1 MPACTLTPRRKAAET
16 NLEPHVD
23 SSNTRYPIPLAP
35 QMPWQYSEE
44 YYTEYTRTTW
54 NESASAYVDLMRNL
68 EPFRSDVLSRLDPR
82 PGEYILDLGTGPG
95 EPALTIARAVGP
107 QGHVTGVDL
116 SENMVDIAQRVGKS
130 RGLENADFRV
140 MDCSKLSFP
149 DAVFDAAISCF
160 GFQIFTN
167 PEKAAAEAYRVLKPK
182 GRIFATVWSTGDK
195 VPWLHAIIE
204 PMLEHAEPDE
214 TGYLPTPYETGGP
227 GEMAAF
233 LEAAGF
239 RGATE
244 HRVTH
249 LMHYGDGEAYLNTIL
264 KATPIGHSLSEE
276 PPEVQEEVLRKTRA
290 NLLKWSTPEGIL
302 LPAECVIA
310 GAEKPS

>member
-1 MPACTLTPRRKAAET
+1 
-16 NLEPHVD
+16 
-23 SSNTRYPIPLAP
+23 
-35 QMPWQYSEE
+35 MPWQYSDE

-54 NESASAYVDLMRNL
+54 NESAKAYVDLMRNL
-68 EPFRSDVLSRLDPR
+68 EPFRSEALAKLKPR
-82 PGEYILDLGTGPG
+82 PGEHILDLGTGPG
-95 EPALTIARAVGP
+95 EPALTIAREVGP
-107 QGHVTGVDL
+107 EGRVTGVDL
-116 SENMVDIAQRVGKS
+116 SENMIEIADQVRKA
-130 RGLENADFRV
+130 RKINNTEFKV
-140 MDCSKLSFP
+140 MDCSKLMFP
-149 DAVFDAAISCF
+149 DSIFDAAISCF

-195 VPWLHAIIE
+195 VPFLDVIIG

-227 GEMAAF
+227 GEMIAF

-239 RGATE
+239 RRAEE

-249 LMHYGDGEAYLNTIL
+249 VMRYESEDAYLDSLL

-276 PPEVQEEVLRKTRA
+276 PQEVQEEVLQKTRA
-290 NLLKWSTPEGIL
+290 NLLKWSTPEGIH

-310 GAEKPS
+310 GAYKP

>member
-1 MPACTLTPRRKAAET
+1 
-16 NLEPHVD
+16 
-23 SSNTRYPIPLAP
+23 
-35 QMPWQYSEE
+35 MPWQYSDE

-68 EPFRSDVLSRLDPR
+68 EPFRAAVLTHLNPR
-82 PGEYILDLGTGPG
+82 PGEHVLDMGTGPG

-107 QGHVTGVDL
+107 DGRVTGIDL
-116 SENMVDIAQRVGKS
+116 SENMVQIADQVGKA
-130 RGLENADFRV
+130 RGIRNIDFRV
-140 MDCSKLSFP
+140 MDCSELTLPS
-149 DAVFDAAISCF
+149 ASFDAAISCF

-167 PEKAAAEAYRVLKPK
+167 PEKAAAEAFRVLKPK
-182 GRIFATVWSTGDK
+182 GRICATVWSTGDK
-195 VPWLHAIIE
+195 VPWLDVIIG

-227 GEMAAF
+227 GEMIAF

-239 RGATE
+239 RDAHE
-244 HRVTH
+244 RRITH
-249 LMHYGDGEAYLNTIL
+249 TMPYADSDAYLNSIL

-276 PPEVQEEVLRKTRA
+276 PPEVQEDVLRKTRA
-290 NLLKWSTPEGIL
+290 NLLKWSTPDGIL

-310 GAEKPS
+310 DAQKP

>member
-1 MPACTLTPRRKAAET
+1 
-16 NLEPHVD
+16 
-23 SSNTRYPIPLAP
+23 
-35 QMPWQYSEE
+35 MPWQYSDE

-68 EPFRSDVLSRLDPR
+68 EPFRAAVLTHLNPR
-82 PGEYILDLGTGPG
+82 PGEHVLDMGTGPG

-107 QGHVTGVDL
+107 DGRVTGIDL
-116 SENMVDIAQRVGKS
+116 SENMVQIADQVGKA
-130 RGLENADFRV
+130 RGIRNIDFRV
-140 MDCSKLSFP
+140 MDCSELTLPS
-149 DAVFDAAISCF
+149 ASFDAAISCF

-167 PEKAAAEAYRVLKPK
+167 PEKAAAEAFRVLRPK
-182 GRIFATVWSTGDK
+182 GRICATVWSTGDK
-195 VPWLHAIIE
+195 VPWLDVIIG

-227 GEMAAF
+227 GEMIAF

-239 RGATE
+239 RDAHE
-244 HRVTH
+244 RRITH
-249 LMHYGDGEAYLNTIL
+249 TMPYADSDAYLNSIL

-276 PPEVQEEVLRKTRA
+276 PPEVQEDVLRKTRA
-290 NLLKWSTPEGIL
+290 NLLKWSTPDGIL

-310 GAEKPS
+310 GAQKP